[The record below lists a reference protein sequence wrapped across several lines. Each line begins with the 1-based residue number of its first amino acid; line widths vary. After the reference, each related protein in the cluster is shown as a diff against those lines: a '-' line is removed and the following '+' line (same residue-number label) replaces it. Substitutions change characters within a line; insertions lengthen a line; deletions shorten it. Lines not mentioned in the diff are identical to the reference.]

1 MTGTDE
7 PRDEAVEKELAGV
20 PEELLDKGG
29 EGDGHSLDDALASL
43 RGDLERAQQDMLYA
57 RAEAQNVRRRM
68 EKDVADARAYA
79 ATGFARD
86 ILSVAD
92 NLSRALDHVP
102 EGMRD
107 DLEKAQQEMLY
118 AKAEVQNVRRR
129 LEKDIQDARTYAA
142 TGFARDILS
151 VADNLAR
158 ALEHVPEGMRE
169 DEKFKGFL
177 AGIEA
182 TQRELDKVFGLHG
195 ISRIAS
201 QGLPL
206 DPNQHQAML
215 EIPTNEAEPGT
226 VVQEMQAGYMIKDRL
241 LRPAMVGVAKKPG

>member
-1 MTGTDE
+1 MDDANDKM
-7 PRDEAVEKELAGV
+7 RDEAVEKELAGV

-29 EGDGHSLDDALASL
+29 AEAGDDGTFEDSLDLL
-43 RGDLERAQQDMLYA
+43 R
-57 RAEAQNVRRRM
+57 N
-68 EKDVADARAYA
+68 
-79 ATGFARD
+79 
-86 ILSVAD
+86 
-92 NLSRALDHVP
+92 
-102 EGMRD
+102 

-129 LEKDIQDARTYAA
+129 MEKDIQDARAYAA

-158 ALEHVPEGMRE
+158 ALDHVPPEMRE
-169 DEKFKGFL
+169 DDKLKGFL

-195 ISRIAS
+195 ISRIAAV
-201 QGLPL
+201 GLPL
-206 DPNQHQAML
+206 DPHQHQAML
-215 EIPTNEAEPGT
+215 EVPSDEAEPGT

-241 LRPAMVGVAKKPG
+241 LRPAMVAVAKKPE